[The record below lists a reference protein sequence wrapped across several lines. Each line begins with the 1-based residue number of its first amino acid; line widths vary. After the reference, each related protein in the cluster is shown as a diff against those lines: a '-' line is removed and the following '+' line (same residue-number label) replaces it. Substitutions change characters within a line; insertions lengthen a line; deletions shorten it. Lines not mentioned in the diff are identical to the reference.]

1 MTLWNCNVSDTGET
15 FAINVK
21 LNDSLAVED
30 SIFKSVTIAI
40 YDGNGNLVQ
49 ADVFKGEYHKSDAA
63 KLANLPLAAKPPEP
77 FEIRITAYKKNS
89 TDSWVFKTLISN
101 GTPQPLP
108 PVHNTVPESTATVLP
123 TRVLIVN
130 PVSHTLYLADSAIS
144 LVAKVEPATA
154 PAAITWSLSNADV
167 AVIGIDGKIRGLM
180 AGTVVLKAASTGT
193 PAVFD
198 TATLTVKPQPTAL
211 PASVQISNPH
221 PLLLT
226 EGGASSKLDAVV
238 HPDEASQGIVWT
250 SLAPDVAVI
259 EPGNLIKGLKAGT
272 ALVKAA
278 STVTPTVFDT
288 LTVMVSGQVTI
299 APVSV
304 AITNTNPLLLTVGGG
319 TVKLKA
325 NVLPVDASQAVV
337 WTSSATDIAGIDSG
351 NVLKGLKAGTTKV
364 TVASAGNPSISAT
377 LDVTVQEAPAVLPT
391 AIIPKA
397 ATLAL
402 QVGDPAVNL
411 EAAVIPTEAS
421 QNVIWSLE
429 AAGAVEIVSNSQ
441 LRALKAGT
449 AKVIATSAVKA
460 TVTATITVTVTA
472 PIVIPDSISLRM
484 PVPMTLAPNGA
495 TSDISWAIV
504 PAAAD
509 QSVEWS
515 SSDIAVAQIT
525 TDNKVKSVAIGK
537 ATITGKSKAKPALT
551 ISFQVNVVKPI
562 KVDAI
567 TLTPK
572 TLKLYTG
579 GADGQLGVA
588 MTGNDTGAQ
597 YSLSSS
603 NALIASVNAAGAV
616 KGVKAGSAVITAAV
630 VGYPAI
636 SSVCSVTVI
645 TDPPVVTVTPDQT
658 VDYGGEAS
666 FSVAVKQDY
675 GTTAEIKADMD
686 GNGTFEKSVLAKDSA
701 TFKATYSEAKIFTLN
716 FEVKDSEGN
725 VVALTRKVT
734 VTAVAA
740 PVVKIT
746 DPATAITVNT

>member
-1 MTLWNCNVSDTGET
+1 MGFSSLTLWNCNVNDRGDTYS
-15 FAINVK
+15 INVK
-21 LNDSLAVED
+21 LHD
-30 SIFKSVTIAI
+30 SISVENGVFKSVTIAT
-40 YDGNGNLVQ
+40 YDGVGNLVQ
-49 ADVFKGEYHKSDAA
+49 ADVFKGEYKKADSA
-63 KLANLPLAAKPPEP
+63 KLANLPLAGKPPEP
-77 FEIRITAYKKNS
+77 FEIRVTAYKITN
-89 TDSWVFKTLISN
+89 DYWIFKSLVSN
-101 GTPQPLP
+101 GTPQIMP
-108 PVHNTVPESTATVLP
+108 PVHYPAPESTSTLVP
-123 TRVLIVN
+123 TRVVILN
-130 PVSHTLYLADSAIS
+130 PVQHTLYPGDSGIT
-144 LVAKVEPATA
+144 LLAKVEPATA
-154 PAAITWSLSNADV
+154 PNAITWSLSVSDFA
-167 AVIGIDGKIRGLM
+167 AIGTDGKLKGLK
-180 AGTVVLKAASTGT
+180 AGTFILKAASTGT

-198 TATLTVKPQPTAL
+198 TCT
-211 PASVQISNPH
+211 I
-221 PLLLT
+221 
-226 EGGASSKLDAVV
+226 VV
-238 HPDEASQGIVWT
+238 SDTPEA
-250 SLAPDVAVI
+250 
-259 EPGNLIKGLKAGT
+259 
-272 ALVKAA
+272 
-278 STVTPTVFDT
+278 
-288 LTVMVSGQVTI
+288 

-319 TVKLKA
+319 TVKLTA

-351 NVLKGLKAGTTKV
+351 NVLKGLKAGTAKV
-364 TVASAGNPSISAT
+364 TVVSAGNPSISAT

-411 EAAVIPTEAS
+411 EAAVIPAEAS
-421 QNVIWSLE
+421 QGIIWSLE
-429 AAGAVEIVSNSQ
+429 AAGVVEIVGTSQ

-460 TVTATITVTVTA
+460 TVTATITVSVTA
-472 PIVIPDSISLRM
+472 PIVIPDSIALLM

-504 PAAAD
+504 PAVAD

-551 ISFQVNVVKPI
+551 ISFQVNVIKAI

-616 KGVKAGSAVITAAV
+616 KGVKAGSTVITAAV
-630 VGYPAI
+630 VGYPAV

-645 TDPPVVTVTPDQT
+645 TDPPVVTLTPDQT
-658 VDYGGEAS
+658 VDYGGEAA

-675 GTTAEIKADMD
+675 GTVAEIKADMD
-686 GNGTFEKSVLAKDSA
+686 GNGTFEKSVLANDTA

-746 DPATAITVNT
+746 DPATA